1 MTSAQASRATMS
13 SPTLKVI
20 QLPSPIT
27 GNGSPVD
34 GIGLVMIARPWQS
47 AGHGR
52 NTAVPAAAKAPR
64 RLRRLTCSRCRI
76 EQLSSE
82 AAALAAALDH
92 PIIYA
97 ADGPKRRRFH
107 PWQTATHANADAF
120 RPTHQP
126 KRPRVLLM
134 QPERRILERV

>member
-20 QLPSPIT
+20 QLPSPTT
-27 GNGSPVD
+27 GNVSPVD
-34 GIGLVMIARPWQS
+34 GIGLVMIARPWES

-52 NTAVPAAAKAPR
+52 STTVPAAASAPR
-64 RLRRLTCSRCRI
+64 RLRRLRDPHCRI
-76 EQLSSE
+76 ETLSSQ

-92 PIIYA
+92 SIIYA
-97 ADGPKRRRFH
+97 ANRPKRPRFR
-107 PWQTATHANADAF
+107 PWQTATHANADAS
-120 RPTHQP
+120 RPAHQP
-126 KRPRVLLM
+126 KRPRVLLV